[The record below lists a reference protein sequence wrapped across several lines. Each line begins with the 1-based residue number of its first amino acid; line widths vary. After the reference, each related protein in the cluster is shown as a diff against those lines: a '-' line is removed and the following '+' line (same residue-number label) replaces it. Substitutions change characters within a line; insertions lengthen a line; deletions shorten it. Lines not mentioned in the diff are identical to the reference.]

1 MQHDTIMGGGPADY
15 ALVEGEAERVAK
27 QAVEALQKSRSQCWG
42 ADSGV
47 PTWTGQ
53 SGLIKSSIVSSM

>member
-1 MQHDTIMGGGPADY
+1 MKHDVIMGSSNPDY

-27 QAVEALQKSRSQCWG
+27 EAAKALKVSKGLLKGAARSG
-42 ADSGV
+42 I

-53 SGLIKSSIVSSM
+53 SGLIGLPKSK